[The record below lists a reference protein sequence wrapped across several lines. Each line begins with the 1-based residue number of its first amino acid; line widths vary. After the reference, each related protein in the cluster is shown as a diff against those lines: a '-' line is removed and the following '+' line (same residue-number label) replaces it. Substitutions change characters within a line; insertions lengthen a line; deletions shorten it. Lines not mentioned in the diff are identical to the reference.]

1 MNSLKITSGIV
12 ASVVVT
18 EACALGL
25 AVWLGGPK
33 PIAPLASINAP
44 FAHVDYSALPGL
56 QHYPARD
63 GTALAYRHYA
73 PATSGTET
81 GTATRRIV
89 LVHGSSGSG
98 RSMHSIAQALAAAG
112 FTVDALDMR
121 GHGDSGPRG
130 QATYVGQLEDD
141 LQDFMRAVPFAGPS
155 TLLGFSSGGGFVLRF
170 AGGARQG
177 LFDRYVLLSPF
188 LRYDAPTLRPGNS
201 GWASVGMPRMIGLRV
216 LDRLGATAWNGLPV
230 IEFALDE
237 AARRLLTAS
246 YSYTLA
252 TNFGP
257 HDDYAADIRSAQAP
271 LQLLAGTDDEL
282 MVADRYA
289 ATFAAAGKP
298 VPVTLVPGV
307 GHIGLT
313 LAPAALRSVV
323 TACQSP

>member
-1 MNSLKITSGIV
+1 MNILKITSGI
-12 ASVVVT
+12 AAAVVVAG
-18 EACALGL
+18 ACALGL

-33 PIAPLASINAP
+33 PIAALDSINEP
-44 FAHVDYSALPGL
+44 FAHVDYAGLPGV
-56 QHYPARD
+56 QRYPARD

-73 PATSGTET
+73 PATSGT
-81 GTATRRIV
+81 ATRRIV
-89 LVHGSSGSG
+89 LVHGSSASS
-98 RSMHSIAQALAAAG
+98 RSMHSLAQALAAAG

-121 GHGDSGPRG
+121 GHGDSGPHG
-130 QATYVGQLEDD
+130 QAAYVGQLEDD

-170 AGGARQG
+170 AGGARQA

-188 LRYDAPTLRPGNS
+188 LRYNAPTLRSSNG
-201 GWASVGMPRMIGLRV
+201 GWASVGMPRMVGLRV
-216 LDRLGATAWNGLPV
+216 LNRLGVTAWNSLPV
-230 IEFALDE
+230 IEFALNA
-237 AARRLLTAS
+237 AARTFLTAS

-271 LQLLAGTDDEL
+271 MQLLAGTNDEL

-289 ATFAAAGKP
+289 STFAAAGKP
-298 VPVTLVPGV
+298 VPVTLVPGA

-313 LAPAALRSVV
+313 LAPAALRSIV
-323 TACQSP
+323 TACQL

>member
-1 MNSLKITSGIV
+1 MNILKITSGI
-12 ASVVVT
+12 AAAVVVAG
-18 EACALGL
+18 ACALGL

-44 FAHVDYSALPGL
+44 FAHVDYSGLPGV

-73 PATSGTET
+73 PATGGTGT

-89 LVHGSSGSG
+89 LVHGSSASS
-98 RSMHSIAQALAAAG
+98 RSMHPMAQALAAAG

-121 GHGDSGPRG
+121 GHGDSGTHG
-130 QATYVGQLEDD
+130 QAAYVGQLEDD

-170 AGGARQG
+170 AGGARQE

-188 LRYDAPTLRPGNS
+188 LRYNAPTLRPSNS
-201 GWASVGMPRMIGLRV
+201 GWASVGMPRMISLRV
-216 LDRLGATAWNGLPV
+216 LNRLGVTAWNSLPV
-230 IEFALDE
+230 INFALDA
-237 AARRLLTAS
+237 AARPFLTGS
-246 YSYTLA
+246 YSYSLA

-257 HDDYAADIRSAQAP
+257 HDDYAADIRSAHAP
-271 LQLLAGTDDEL
+271 MQLLAGTDDEL

-298 VPVTLVPGV
+298 VPVTLVPGA
-307 GHIGLT
+307 GHISLT

-323 TACQSP
+323 TACQS